1 MKMTLGEIYRR
12 TKDMTVEEKVK
23 YFFQHFPENQARA
36 LVAMLIIQ
44 PAIRC
49 NRQ

>member
-1 MKMTLGEIYRR
+1 MRMTLGEIYRR
-12 TKDMTVEEKVK
+12 TRDMTDEEKVK

-36 LVAMLIIQ
+36 LVAILIIQ
-44 PAIRC
+44 PDIRR